1 MHDPTNDR
9 ASDRLPPP
17 PGVPRFPRA
26 FAAKWPPDDDA
37 ASPGARGGGGYGGG
51 GAGDDGDFRKGR
63 FKPAYVLVAFLAVIG
78 GAAAVFFG
86 VKNTNET
93 MSSLEQAKER
103 KDIEL
108 LPKTE
113 QMPKWRAWAARPDAV
128 LLQQEAFAQLAWSKD
143 QEGLALIVS
152 KGLTSDDHRVRG
164 TAAQALLEYGSPM
177 ADGAKPALM
186 KDLAEAD
193 SSDKPQIAWALANL
207 KSTEA
212 FDSVMAEYRQG
223 HLAEIQKIDGSPAF
237 DPEVLAGMVTLDKL
251 AAMAGDESES
261 VRQLVATDLSRTGDP
276 KWTDTLIKLVTDKSI
291 DVARQAA
298 VGLGKIAS
306 ESAMGPLLSALEK
319 ADKDSRAK
327 FLEALRDGVGA
338 KGLVL
343 ALKSVSHDTPDR
355 EKFQTKQIFD
365 MLHELEDPRGADA
378 LVDYLATNPKPH
390 WRTEAALR
398 IAEVGDIRAVPT
410 LAWRMGQD
418 PMKLYNDVDDPELR
432 RDDNERVV
440 SARMLADLAIL
451 HPDQSAM
458 LLANAEAP
466 VMDWI
471 TSKPQPHANGLRFL
485 AAAGS
490 KAVLPKLLAW
500 ADPKGKFPEPGA
512 QPPMPAAWET
522 AQSALRYLGWTK
534 DPRGWPIFEKQL
546 NRISNK
552 KYDVTMEG
560 LMQGGLA
567 IVGMAIRAMGVGA
580 SDGYAQLGDPRA
592 YPILVKYIE
601 DKENNEQSRVEACF
615 SLSWVATDD
624 EMKDVVKK
632 VHDFNKPDPKNS
644 LIRACY
650 LETLI
655 HRPVPEATAGLID
668 LLNKDVDLEVRHQA
682 ARAIGFGGIT
692 GKMIPQIFDKL
703 KDNELRTDAALAL
716 LIGADSDTADRALA
730 TYNDTQPEA
739 MEDLKVT
746 YNQTFGYWSDK
757 NYENGDV
764 SRWVENALGV
774 AHVRVHDALQDW
786 PKLILSR
793 ALQEIEFDN
802 GPHSITRVQF
812 RYRLMQDAKG
822 SNDVKRTA
830 AIEILK
836 FMKEK
841 GVLMALRQEPGVTGE
856 LAKQAFFDV
865 MNPKLGS
872 EHIPDAVKADNH

>member
-1 MHDPTNDR
+1 MHDPINDR

-17 PGVPRFPRA
+17 PGIPRFPRA

-37 ASPGARGGGGYGGG
+37 PAMRGGGSYSGGG
-51 GAGDDGDFRKGR
+51 PGDDGDFRKGR
-63 FKPAYVLVAFLAVIG
+63 FKPAYVLIAFLAVIG
-78 GAAAVFFG
+78 GAAAIFFG
-86 VKNTNET
+86 VKNTSET
-93 MSSLEQAKER
+93 MTSEEQSKER
-103 KDIEL
+103 KALQL

-113 QMPKWRAWAARPDAV
+113 QLPKLREWAAKSDAV
-128 LLQQEAFAQLAWSKD
+128 ILQQEAFAQLAWAKD
-143 QEGLALIVS
+143 PEGLGLIVS

-164 TAAQALLEYGSPM
+164 TAAQALLEYGTPT

-193 SSDKPQIAWALANL
+193 SSDKPQLAWALASL
-207 KSTEA
+207 KSAEA
-212 FDSVMAEYRQG
+212 FDAVMSEYRQG

-261 VRQLVATDLSRTGDP
+261 VRQLVATDLSRTGDA
-276 KWTDTLIKLVTDKSI
+276 KWTDTLIKLVSDKSI

-306 ESAMGPLLSALEK
+306 EAAMGPLLGALEH

-365 MLHELEDPRGADA
+365 MLHELEDPRVADA

-390 WRTEAALR
+390 WKTEAALR
-398 IAEVGDIRAVPT
+398 MAEVGDVRAVPT

-440 SARMLADLAIL
+440 AARMLADLAIL
-451 HPDQSAM
+451 HPDQAQMM
-458 LLANAEAP
+458 LAQAEAP
-466 VMDWI
+466 VMSWI
-471 TSKPQPHANGLRFL
+471 TDKPQPHANGLRFL

-490 KAVLPKLLAW
+490 KALMPKLIAW

-512 QPPMPAAWET
+512 QPPMPSQWET

-552 KYDVTMEG
+552 KYDVTMQG

-567 IVGMAIRAMGVGA
+567 IVGMTIRAMGVGA
-580 SDGYAQLGDPRA
+580 ADAYAQYGDPKA

-601 DKENNEQSRVEACF
+601 DKENNEQARIEACF
-615 SLSWVATDD
+615 ALSWVATDD

-632 VHDFNKPDPKNS
+632 VHDFNKPDPASS
-644 LIRACY
+644 LIRGCY
-650 LETLI
+650 LETLV
-655 HRPVPEATAGLID
+655 HRPVPDATAGLID
-668 LLNKDVDLEVRHQA
+668 LLSHDVDLEVRHQA
-682 ARAIGFGGIT
+682 ARAIAFGGIT
-692 GKMIPQIFDKL
+692 GKMVPQIFDKL
-703 KDNELRTDAALAL
+703 KDAELRTDAALAL
-716 LIGADSDTADRALA
+716 LIGADSDTANRALA
-730 TYNDTQPEA
+730 QYNDAPPEA
-739 MEDLKVT
+739 MEELKVT

-757 NYENGDV
+757 NYVDGDV

-774 AHVRVHDALQDW
+774 AHIRVHESLQDW

-812 RYRLMQDAKG
+812 RYRLMQDAKA
-822 SNDVKRTA
+822 SNDLKRQS
-830 AIEILK
+830 AIAILK

-841 GVLMALRQEPGVTGE
+841 GVLMALRNEPGPTGD
-856 LAKQAFFDV
+856 LAKQAFFEV
-865 MNPKLGS
+865 MNPKIAA
-872 EHIPDAVKADNH
+872 EHIPDAVKADNK